1 MTGHKSTWPPS
12 TAANQKCRDV
22 MTIRNR
28 ERQQEEEEGWLASA
42 GQPRERV
49 QLPGQTKCSGG
60 MHAKPND
67 AYMTAHTCV
76 NARQRRLNRKGRMS
90 ERISWQSCHHAR
102 LLGATR
108 PNTTASACCV
118 PRHPSF
124 GHRDARHF
132 IVLHHNP
139 TQPLHTHLQKWCP
152 HEVRM
157 AASLIVS
164 PHSPHA
170 RSSFSSVALA
180 SRAAASAAISRADII
195 LQGARLR
202 TTSSYCIRTVE
213 MKLMSKI
220 SELSS

>member
-1 MTGHKSTWPPS
+1 LRCRLYDWPQKHVATLHGCES
-12 TAANQKCRDV
+12 KVQRCDDHTKQGAAARGGG
-22 MTIRNR
+22 RLAGL
-28 ERQQEEEEGWLASA
+28 GWPT
-42 GQPRERV
+42 PRESPTARPNKV
-49 QLPGQTKCSGG
+49 FLRG

-108 PNTTASACCV
+108 PNTTASACRV
-118 PRHPSF
+118 PRTPL
-124 GHRDARHF
+124 GHRDARHYF
-132 IVLHHNP
+132 VLHHFTHP
-139 TQPLHTHLQKWCP
+139 TPSHLQKWCP

-195 LQGARLR
+195 LLCASQR
-202 TTSSYCIRTVE
+202 TAFER
-213 MKLMSKI
+213 SK
-220 SELSS
+220 

>member
-1 MTGHKSTWPPS
+1 MAGH
-12 TAANQKCRDV
+12 
-22 MTIRNR
+22 
-28 ERQQEEEEGWLASA
+28 GWAT
-42 GQPRERV
+42 PRESPTAR
-49 QLPGQTKCSGG
+49 PKCSNGSWPVPAKS
-60 MHAKPND
+60 MHALHD
-67 AYMTAHTCV
+67 GIHTCV
-76 NARQRRLNRKGRMS
+76 NARQRRLESKGRMS

-195 LQGARLR
+195 LLGARLR
-202 TTSSYCIRTVE
+202 TTAFER
-213 MKLMSKI
+213 SK
-220 SELSS
+220 

>member
-12 TAANQKCRDV
+12 TAANQKCSDV

-49 QLPGQTKCSGG
+49 QLPGQTKCSYG
-60 MHAKPND
+60 MRMQLACAAKPND

-108 PNTTASACCV
+108 PNTTASACRV
-118 PRHPSF
+118 PRTPL
-124 GHRDARHF
+124 GHRDARHYF
-132 IVLHHNP
+132 VLHHFTHP
-139 TQPLHTHLQKWCP
+139 TPSHLQKWCP

-195 LQGARLR
+195 LLPSQR
-202 TTSSYCIRTVE
+202 TAFER
-213 MKLMSKI
+213 SK
-220 SELSS
+220 